1 VAQRRPAAA
10 RPDDLGPYVVAAQ
23 QGDEHAFET
32 LYVKVQPGLLRYL
45 RVLVGADAE
54 DVAAETWLQIA
65 RDLPRLRDT
74 SGFQIWAATTART
87 RAMDHLHQRKRRPGV
102 PAPIADLAQ
111 VAAQYRDAADDLTD
125 PVSTDAAL
133 ALIASLPADQAEA
146 ILLRVV
152 MGLDNNA
159 AAAVMHKRPRA
170 VRVAAQRGLRRLA
183 ELLSQIPDLPPG
195 DR

>member
-1 VAQRRPAAA
+1 MAQRRPAAGG
-10 RPDDLGPYVVAAQ
+10 PDDLGACVVAAQ

-32 LYVKVQPGLLRYL
+32 LYVTVQPGLLRYL
-45 RVLVGADAE
+45 RWQVGTDAE
-54 DVAAETWLQIA
+54 DIAAEAWLQIA

-74 SGFQIWAATTART
+74 SGFRSWAATIARN
-87 RAMDHLHQRKRRPGV
+87 RALDHLHQHKRRPGV
-102 PAPIADLAQ
+102 PAPIEDSAQ
-111 VAAQYRDAADDLTD
+111 VAAQDRDAAADLID
-125 PVSTDAAL
+125 PISIDAAL

-146 ILLRVV
+146 VLLRVV
-152 MGLDNNA
+152 MGLDNKA
-159 AAAVMHKRPRA
+159 AAVVMHKRPRA